1 MKLLVVLMFVCLV
14 SGCATVTGAL
24 EGAGKDLSRA
34 GEYVS
39 SKVKGDKV
47 KYEDQ

>member
-1 MKLLVVLMFVCLV
+1 MKLLMILVLCMV